1 MLSWESLLNP
11 VPSTVSGNED
21 STLTPLA
28 LSMQTNV
35 QVNRQTS
42 VEELYHYAK
51 NTIVEYPKTALG
63 VSSIGHLFEMD
74 ISKEWVSPS
83 RSFAYSLGK
92 PDGSRRFPAYTD
104 LLLASDGTPVPC
116 NVRYSTCEL
125 FLILHLREQTHTSGS
140 RFYRILDH
148 EHEHQGANN
157 SLEQALMEKTLAY
170 WACLRDNGCG
180 RALQQDT
187 VYEPHEIEYYNAIH
201 DSPRKKKRG
210 HVSKATCEGRIV
222 LRYTSADKP
231 YLCCEHFNS
240 KTSRKHFCDFSIGH
254 DVYHTDYLLALCTA
268 NLEEIYKWEKR
279 ASNLG
284 YGPLSPCKTVRN
296 HSTVCIDCPQ
306 QHRACDGTMYM
317 TEMITLSCHC
327 IFHIYEPL
335 PDFCRQ
341 CPKVLV
347 ICSGEHT
354 HPIPASTKTPPELR
368 ATILDLLCTS
378 MVKELPEMT
387 PRQFLRHPVVQDFIR
402 SQVPF
407 IRQPQLSDVHP
418 SLNNNDHLR
427 AYISQAQKV
436 VFPAGTGWE
445 GKQHCVYSLTSVHS
459 LMPLLL
465 KHLHLMLTVHS
476 WFMFLHST
484 YEEGFEDDDLKFWIV
499 ICMFPQQ
506 SRALLKAQFVQ
517 SDISY
522 KRVAGFKE
530 LEFVG
535 WDDQSHTTIVY
546 CRAFM
551 TRESAAAHLVFF
563 RMLDELLA
571 VKFYTGETLKFRH
584 LHSKSLSSYSGIL
597 HWAIDQGRGA
607 AKGMA
612 LYFHELASKLPPQ
625 ARDLH
630 QPHRLLRDLQPY
642 EHLHRIARL
651 CTAHINRNIG
661 DSKKIPDFIKPCMRS
676 LMCVAHPN
684 WDATIQEIE
693 NSNWIADKI
702 SSKFAFEAMC
712 QQKSFI
718 PLDIWQAGPATTNL
732 VESAHWNI
740 YLEGLECSLL
750 NAVTKGEYL
759 DHLKMTSWQVLTKI
773 LLIISKHW
781 LTMDELRHIK

>member
-21 STLTPLA
+21 STLAPLA

-92 PDGSRRFPAYTD
+92 PDGSRKFPAYTD

-116 NVRYSTCEL
+116 NVRYSTCQGVKICP
-125 FLILHLREQTHTSGS
+125 FVSQQIRGQTHTSGS
-140 RFYRILDH
+140 RFSRLLDL
-148 EHEHQGANN
+148 EHEHQGAND

-187 VYEPHEIEYYNAIH
+187 VYEPHEFEYYNAIH

-279 ASNLG
+279 ASDLG
-284 YGPLSPCKTVRN
+284 YGPLLPCKTVRN
-296 HSTVCIDCPQ
+296 HSTVRIDCPQ

-317 TEMITLSCHC
+317 TEMITLSCRC

-335 PDFCRQ
+335 PDFRRQ

-387 PRQFLRHPVVQDFIR
+387 PRRFLRHPIVQDFIR

-407 IRQPQLSDVHP
+407 LRQPQLSDVHP

-427 AYISQAQKV
+427 AYISLAQKV

-445 GKQHCVYSLTSVHS
+445 GLLQQKQSQEVDRPAEEQYIRVMEELTLPDVSGYN
-459 LMPLLL
+459 ME
-465 KHLHLMLTVHS
+465 
-476 WFMFLHST
+476 
-484 YEEGFEDDDLKFWIV
+484 EEGFEDDGLKFRIV

-522 KRVAGFKE
+522 KCVAGFKE

-535 WDDQSHTTIVY
+535 WDDQSHTSM
-546 CRAFM
+546 F
-551 TRESAAAHLVFF
+551 
-563 RMLDELLA
+563 
-571 VKFYTGETLKFRH
+571 
-584 LHSKSLSSYSGIL
+584 
-597 HWAIDQGRGA
+597 
-607 AKGMA
+607 
-612 LYFHELASKLPPQ
+612 P
-625 ARDLH
+625 
-630 QPHRLLRDLQPY
+630 
-642 EHLHRIARL
+642 
-651 CTAHINRNIG
+651 
-661 DSKKIPDFIKPCMRS
+661 
-676 LMCVAHPN
+676 
-684 WDATIQEIE
+684 
-693 NSNWIADKI
+693 
-702 SSKFAFEAMC
+702 
-712 QQKSFI
+712 
-718 PLDIWQAGPATTNL
+718 
-732 VESAHWNI
+732 
-740 YLEGLECSLL
+740 
-750 NAVTKGEYL
+750 
-759 DHLKMTSWQVLTKI
+759 
-773 LLIISKHW
+773 
-781 LTMDELRHIK
+781 